1 MQALIPGIMIDAD
14 QDADFSKKKVA
25 QKVES
30 ESESESK
37 SSEEE
42 PATNRAICTYKYYL
56 NLK

>member
-14 QDADFSKKKVA
+14 QDADFFKKKAA

-30 ESESESK
+30 ESESES
-37 SSEEE
+37 SEDE